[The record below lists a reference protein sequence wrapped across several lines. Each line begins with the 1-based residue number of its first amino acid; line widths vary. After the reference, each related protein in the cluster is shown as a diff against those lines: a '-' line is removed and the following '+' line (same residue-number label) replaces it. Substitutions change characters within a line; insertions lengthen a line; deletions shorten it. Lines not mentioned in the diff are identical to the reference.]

1 MTLKGEVKALGAFT
15 YDSMGKKLR
24 FRSNES
30 HPTNTSIGL
39 DLLMFFDEVG
49 FLLNSGMES
58 SLGAFFLYHTFY
70 IATYI
75 GVFLAGGIL

>member
-49 FLLNSGMES
+49 FLLNS
-58 SLGAFFLYHTFY
+58 SLRLFLYHMIC